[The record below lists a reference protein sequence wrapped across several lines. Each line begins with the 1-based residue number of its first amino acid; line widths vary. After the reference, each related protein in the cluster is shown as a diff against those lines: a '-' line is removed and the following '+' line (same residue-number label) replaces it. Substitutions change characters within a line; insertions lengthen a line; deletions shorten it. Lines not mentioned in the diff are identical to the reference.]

1 MAMNEEKQ
9 QDETARENRRKRARE
24 VKRIFMRVEIIIG
37 IIAMIAGAWLT
48 VLVWSEGY
56 FPGALML
63 VMTGGINV
71 FLAAKE
77 LINPTDHIFH
87 WQSIFFLI
95 VRRAMF
101 FLNVVLIALVL
112 GTMTRLLSGI
122 NSIRPRGQ
130 ALAHSPQPTHLARST
145 TATPSC
151 TRMACSGQ
159 TVIQEPKPRQP

>member
-1 MAMNEEKQ
+1 MAMDEEKQ

-71 FLAAKE
+71 FWL
-77 LINPTDHIFH
+77 
-87 WQSIFFLI
+87 
-95 VRRAMF
+95 RR
-101 FLNVVLIALVL
+101 N
-112 GTMTRLLSGI
+112 S
-122 NSIRPRGQ
+122 SIRP
-130 ALAHSPQPTHLARST
+130 T
-145 TATPSC
+145 TFSIG
-151 TRMACSGQ
+151 SLFSF
-159 TVIQEPKPRQP
+159 

>member
-1 MAMNEEKQ
+1 MATDEEKN
-9 QDETARENRRKRARE
+9 QDEAARENRRKRARE

-48 VLVWSEGY
+48 VLVWNEGY

-87 WQSIFFLI
+87 WQSIFF
-95 VRRAMF
+95 
-101 FLNVVLIALVL
+101 
-112 GTMTRLLSGI
+112 
-122 NSIRPRGQ
+122 
-130 ALAHSPQPTHLARST
+130 
-145 TATPSC
+145 
-151 TRMACSGQ
+151 
-159 TVIQEPKPRQP
+159 

>member
-1 MAMNEEKQ
+1 MATDEEKN
-9 QDETARENRRKRARE
+9 QDEAARENRRKKARE

-37 IIAMIAGAWLT
+37 IIAMIVGAWLT
-48 VLVWSEGY
+48 VLVWNEGY

-87 WQSIFFLI
+87 WQAIFFLI

-112 GTMTRLLSGI
+112 GTMTRLL
-122 NSIRPRGQ
+122 
-130 ALAHSPQPTHLARST
+130 
-145 TATPSC
+145 
-151 TRMACSGQ
+151 
-159 TVIQEPKPRQP
+159 